1 MTKDKRYQN
10 TNYGT
15 NLRYLRMLNGFAS
28 TEMADKCGISKSTYT
43 AYENFLSQPRL
54 DVAVKIAKVLNT
66 TVEDMVTKKAVIK
79 WERGAEG

>member
-10 TNYGT
+10 TNYGV
-15 NLRYLRMLNGFAS
+15 NLRYLRMFNGLGSNEIA
-28 TEMADKCGISKSTYT
+28 AKCGISNSAYI

-79 WERGAEG
+79 WE